1 VAALLTGH
9 RLTRQLDEAV
19 LDGRVGGLQIIP
31 ECGLEGLE
39 ESGLL
44 PARQRPQGVLFA
56 GIVVACRRA
65 RRVSLARGLA
75 TMLIWVQ
82 VVGRGMAVAVRPS
95 APPAA
100 QFSRQSGLGGK
111 RGREKARLSG
121 KWWRGREEERPGG

>member
-19 LDGRVGGLQIIP
+19 LDGRVGGLQITP

-75 TMLIWVQ
+75 TRLIWVQ